1 LLLRLGLA
9 GGGFVAR
16 LFGLQQ
22 ERLGLE
28 RLGLAAGGLSTSS
41 SVGSRPAARG
51 DKSATTI
58 SSTASI
64 VAIQPA
70 SLLIALPQ

>member
-16 LFGLQQ
+16 LLGLQQ
-22 ERLGLE
+22 E
-28 RLGLAAGGLSTSS
+28 RLGLAAGGLPTSS

-51 DKSATTI
+51 DSSATTI
-58 SSTASI
+58 STTASI

-70 SLLIALPQ
+70 SLLIALPR